1 MKRPQF
7 SSPSKYQQPPV
18 IQRIDIVV
26 EHGFAASELEEY
38 NGSSA
43 SADDIEETDF
53 GTF

>member
-7 SSPSKYQQPPV
+7 SSPRKYQQPPV

-26 EHGFAASELEEY
+26 EHGFAASEPY
-38 NGSSA
+38 GSSA